1 MLPLARKSPTR
12 NEGEALKAALRRLTK
27 DEEAVSVVRAAIAGS
42 CGLVGSW
49 FRVHIFARMCGRFD
63 NLIARDAYRGL
74 FKAQRLPKSNF
85 PLRYNIAPTD
95 QIPIVRIDPRD
106 GEREVVMA
114 RWGLIPF
121 WMKEKPKVPHINA
134 RAETVHK
141 LPLFRE
147 AFAKRRCLIP
157 ATGFYEWQKRED
169 GKQPYRFRRKDL
181 EPFAFAG
188 IWEFAKLDGEEI
200 LSTALIVGEANS
212 LVGGVHDRMPVM
224 LMSEDYDS
232 WLGPTS
238 VEDLKAL
245 LKPYDPGLMEAYAV
259 NRAVNSVKNDTEECI
274 EPVAD

>member
-1 MLPLARKSPTR
+1 
-12 NEGEALKAALRRLTK
+12 
-27 DEEAVSVVRAAIAGS
+27 
-42 CGLVGSW
+42 
-49 FRVHIFARMCGRFD
+49 MCGRFD

-134 RAETVHK
+134 RSETVHK

-188 IWEFAKLDGEEI
+188 STITPRFLARAGHWPLVLYRAFWRQPRPA
-200 LSTALIVGEANS
+200 LSSG
-212 LVGGVHDRMPVM
+212 RR
-224 LMSEDYDS
+224 
-232 WLGPTS
+232 
-238 VEDLKAL
+238 
-245 LKPYDPGLMEAYAV
+245 PYQP
-259 NRAVNSVKNDTEECI
+259 
-274 EPVAD
+274 